1 MLVVASDRHRAHR
14 MLEVHD
20 GVIAD
25 SSEGP
30 ARADLIADALRR
42 GDHEFV
48 EPEALDHDLVRRVH
62 APDYVDF
69 LAGAWDEWIAQGH
82 DAPAAMGF
90 MWPARGFAERRP
102 ASLVGRLGWYSFS
115 ADTSI
120 VAGTFAAVESSA
132 AIAMTAADRLL
143 DGDDAS
149 VYALCRPPGHHASS
163 DQFGGYCFL
172 NNAAIAA
179 QRLLDRGSGRVGILD
194 VDYHHGNG
202 TQSITYER
210 ADIVFAS
217 IHASPDEEFP
227 WFAGFANE
235 TGSGAGDGANL
246 NLPLPKGADVGT
258 WFTALAEALVF
269 LADSDLDALVV
280 SLGVD
285 TYEDD
290 PLGTFRL
297 TTSDFTKVAN
307 EIGMLALPTVIVQ
320 EGGYA
325 TGAIGDNV
333 EAFLSACP

>member
-1 MLVVASDRHRAHR
+1 

-20 GVIAD
+20 GVIGD

-30 ARADLIADALRR
+30 ERADLIEDVLRTA
-42 GDHEFV
+42 DHEFV
-48 EPEALDHDLVRRVH
+48 EPVALEQDLVRRVH
-62 APDYVDF
+62 DPDYIDF
-69 LAGAWDEWIAQGH
+69 LVGAWDEWVAGGH
-82 DAPAAMGF
+82 QAPAAMGF
-90 MWPARGFAERRP
+90 MWPTRGFSDRRP

-132 AIAMTAADRLL
+132 AISMTAADRLL
-143 DGDDAS
+143 DDGVRS
-149 VYALCRPPGHHASS
+149 VYALCRPPGHHASF
-163 DQFGGYCFL
+163 DQFGGYCFV
-172 NNAAIAA
+172 NNAVVAA
-179 QRLLDRGSGRVGILD
+179 QRLLDRGCGRVGILD

-202 TQSITYER
+202 TQSLTYDR

-227 WFAGFANE
+227 WFAGFADERGN
-235 TGSGAGDGANL
+235 GAGADANL
-246 NLPLPKGADVGT
+246 NLPLPKGTDVGT

-269 LADSDLDALVV
+269 LADSDLDVLVV

-285 TYEDD
+285 IYEDD
-290 PLGTFRL
+290 PLGTFQL
-297 TTSDFTKVAN
+297 TTADFAKVAN
-307 EIGMLALPTVIVQ
+307 EIGMLGLPTLIVQ

-333 EAFLSACP
+333 AAFLAACP

>member
-1 MLVVASDRHRAHR
+1 

-20 GVIAD
+20 GVMAD

-30 ARADLIADALRR
+30 ARADMIADTLHT

-48 EPEALDHDLVRRVH
+48 EPDALDQELVRRVH
-62 APDYVDF
+62 SPDYVDF
-69 LAGAWDEWIAQGH
+69 LAGAWGEWIAEGR

-90 MWPARGFAERRP
+90 MWPARGFADRRP

-120 VAGTFAAVESSA
+120 VAGTAAAVESSA
-132 AIAMTAADRLL
+132 AIAMTAADRLV
-143 DGDDAS
+143 GGEDAS
-149 VYALCRPPGHHASS
+149 VYALCRPPGHHASI
-163 DQFGGYCFL
+163 DQFGGYCFF

-179 QRLLDRGSGRVGILD
+179 QRLLDRGHQRVGILD

-202 TQSITYER
+202 TQSITYDR

-227 WFAGFANE
+227 WFAGFADE
-235 TGSGAGDGANL
+235 TGAGAGVGANL
-246 NLPLPKGADVGT
+246 NLPLSKGADTGT
-258 WFTALAEALVF
+258 WFTALADALLF
-269 LADSDLDALVV
+269 LAESDLDALVV

-290 PLGTFRL
+290 PLGTFQL
-297 TTSDFTKVAN
+297 TTADFAKVAN

-333 EAFLSACP
+333 AAFLSACR

>member
-1 MLVVASDRHRAHR
+1 

-20 GVIAD
+20 GVMAD

-30 ARADLIADALRR
+30 ARADMIADTLRT

-48 EPEALDHDLVRRVH
+48 EPDELDPDLVRRVH
-62 APDYVDF
+62 DPDYVDF
-69 LAGAWDEWIAQGH
+69 LAGAWDEWVAEGR

-90 MWPARGFAERRP
+90 MWPARGFADRRP

-120 VAGTFAAVESSA
+120 VAGTASAVESSA
-132 AIAMTAADRLL
+132 AIAMTAADRLV

-149 VYALCRPPGHHASS
+149 VYALCRPPGHHASA
-163 DQFGGYCFL
+163 DQFGGYCFF

-179 QRLLDRGSGRVGILD
+179 QRLLDRGHERVGILD

-202 TQSITYER
+202 TQSITYDR

-227 WFAGFANE
+227 WFAGFADE
-235 TGSGAGDGANL
+235 TGEGAGAGANL
-246 NLPLPKGADVGT
+246 NLPLSKGAGTGT
-258 WFTALAEALVF
+258 WFTALADALVF
-269 LADSDLDALVV
+269 LAESDLDALVV

-285 TYEDD
+285 IYEDD
-290 PLGTFRL
+290 PLGTFQL
-297 TTSDFTKVAN
+297 TTADFAKVAN

-333 EAFLSACP
+333 AAFLTACR